1 MKQIKT
7 VGDGEKDRKNQ
18 KGKFSNKTELVKIFA
33 GASGIGF
40 SLIVPLIGGAYL
52 GSYLDRKF
60 NSTPKLTLSLILA
73 GLFIGLYTMYKAVK
87 DIIKE

>member
-1 MKQIKT
+1 MKKNLT
-7 VGDGEKDRKNQ
+7 TGDSKAEKKSK
-18 KGKFSNKTELVKIFA
+18 KGKFKKTELIGVIA

-40 SLIVPLIGGAYL
+40 SLIVPLVGGAFL

-60 NSTPKLTLSLILA
+60 NSTPKFTLSLILA

-87 DIIKE
+87 DLLNK